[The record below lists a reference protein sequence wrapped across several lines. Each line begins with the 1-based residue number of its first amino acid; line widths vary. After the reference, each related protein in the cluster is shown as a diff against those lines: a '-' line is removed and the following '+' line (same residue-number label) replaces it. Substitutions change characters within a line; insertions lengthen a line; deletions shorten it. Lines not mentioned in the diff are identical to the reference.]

1 MVPCWDYSAGRYCRK
16 CYTMPQTVPRSGLS
30 PPSASQGERAVPA
43 SPVDLHHLLRFLGA
57 ASPPEPMLHSPSSHT
72 KPPPPYPEDNN
83 FLERLYDFEGYPTP
97 SPSSDEGSIPTV
109 ALHPPSPY
117 SSLSYN
123 SPLVYI
129 KEEPNR
135 LSVPEFASPYPLSP
149 SGSCASYGSSQTY
162 YSSPVPQHEEYIDIE
177 ELLKEN
183 QILQES
189 IQTNYITPKI
199 EIEEPRDHV
208 LLRSALED
216 TSFQKRLNLR
226 PIPLELATVKMEE
239 SSGGTGSE
247 ETLVNPDIDRVLS
260 MAIEQSKRDVDDTC
274 SVLGISPDPML
285 WNTENVK
292 SWVMFTL
299 QTFNLPMVPTEY
311 FAMDGAALMALT
323 EEDFVQRAPQAGST
337 LYAQLEIWK
346 AARHEVWRP
355 TAWSEPQPSP
365 APAQA
370 PPSADDMSEDE
381 DSEPANV
388 AASTAGGKA
397 KTGSTHIHLWQFL
410 KELLASPHVH
420 GSAIRWLDRS
430 TGVFK
435 IEDSVRVAK
444 LWGKRKNRPAM
455 NYDKLSRSIRQYYK
469 KGIMKKTERSQ
480 RLVYQFCHPYC
491 L

>member
-1 MVPCWDYSAGRYCRK
+1 MLWENSVTEDAE
-16 CYTMPQTVPRSGLS
+16 TMPQTVPRSGYS

-43 SPVDLHHLLRFLGA
+43 SPSDIHHLLRLLGA
-57 ASPPEPMLHSPSSHT
+57 ETPPEPMLHSPPTHT

-83 FLERLYDFEGYPTP
+83 LLERLYDFETYPTP

-109 ALHPPSPY
+109 ALHPSSPY
-117 SSLSYN
+117 NSYQY
-123 SPLVYI
+123 SPVFI

-135 LSVPEFASPYPLSP
+135 LSVPGFASPYPLSP
-149 SGSCASYGSSQTY
+149 SGSCVSYGSHNQ

-177 ELLKEN
+177 ELLKGN
-183 QILQES
+183 QILQDNTQ
-189 IQTNYITPKI
+189 QTYITPKL
-199 EIEEPRDHV
+199 EVEEPRDHI

-216 TSFQKRLNLR
+216 TSFQKRHNLR
-226 PIPLELATVKMEE
+226 PIPLELGSVKMEE
-239 SSGGTGSE
+239 SSGGADNDVLTA
-247 ETLVNPDIDRVLS
+247 PDIDRVLS
-260 MAIEQSKRDVDDTC
+260 MAIEQSKRDVDNTC
-274 SVLGISPDPML
+274 TVLGISPDPMQ
-285 WNTENVK
+285 WSTSDVK

-299 QTFNLPMVPTEY
+299 QHYNLPMVPTEY
-311 FAMDGAALMALT
+311 FAMDGAALVALT
-323 EEDFVQRAPQAGST
+323 EEEFNQRAPQAGST

-346 AARHEVWRP
+346 AARHESWRSP
-355 TAWSEPQPSP
+355 WTENEQPSP
-365 APAQA
+365 TPAPVGLPAEDT
-370 PPSADDMSEDE
+370 SDDE
-381 DSEPANV
+381 DSESAGTSV
-388 AASTAGGKA
+388 TQGGGKV

-430 TGVFK
+430 NGVFK
-435 IEDSVRVAK
+435 IEDSVRVAR

>member
-1 MVPCWDYSAGRYCRK
+1 MDLLQWTDIQDTFYEFHK
-16 CYTMPQTVPRSGLS
+16 MPQTVPRSGCS
-30 PPSASQGERAVPA
+30 PPSASQSERAVPG
-43 SPVDLHHLLRFLGA
+43 SPVDLQHLLRFLGA
-57 ASPPEPMLHSPSSHT
+57 ASPPEPMLHSPPTHT

-83 FLERLYDFEGYPTP
+83 ILERLYDFDGYPTP

-109 ALHPPSPY
+109 ALQPSSPY
-117 SSLSYN
+117 NPQQYSS
-123 SPLVYI
+123 VYI

-135 LSVPEFASPYPLSP
+135 LVVPGFASPYPLSP
-149 SGSCASYGSSQTY
+149 SGSCASYGSHNQ

-189 IQTNYITPKI
+189 VQHSYITPKI
-199 EIEEPRDHV
+199 EVEEPRDHI

-216 TSFQKRLNLR
+216 TTFQKRLNLK
-226 PIPLELATVKMEE
+226 PIPIELGSIKMEE
-239 SSGGTGSE
+239 SSGGDE
-247 ETLVNPDIDRVLS
+247 ALVAPDIDRVLS
-260 MAIEQSKRDVDDTC
+260 MAIEQSKRDVDNTC

-285 WNTENVK
+285 WSTNDVN

-299 QTFNLPMVPTEY
+299 QHFNLPMVPAEY
-311 FAMDGAALMALT
+311 FTMDGAALMALT
-323 EEDFVQRAPQAGST
+323 EEDFNQRAPQAGST

-346 AARHEVWRP
+346 AARHEPWR
-355 TAWSEPQPSP
+355 TSQWSEHQQPSP
-365 APAQA
+365 NPTPAGL
-370 PPSADDMSEDE
+370 PSADDMSDDE
-381 DSEPANV
+381 DSESAGT
-388 AASTAGGKA
+388 STVTGGGKA
-397 KTGSTHIHLWQFL
+397 KSGSTHIHLWQFL
-410 KELLASPHVH
+410 KELLASPHIH

-430 TGVFK
+430 NGVFK
-435 IEDSVRVAK
+435 IEDSVRVAR

>member
-1 MVPCWDYSAGRYCRK
+1 MLWENNLIEESEA
-16 CYTMPQTVPRSGLS
+16 MPQTVPRSGCS

-43 SPVDLHHLLRFLGA
+43 SPSDIHHLLRLLGA
-57 ASPPEPMLHSPSSHT
+57 ASPPEQMLHSPPTHI

-83 FLERLYDFEGYPTP
+83 FLERLYDLERYPTP
-97 SPSSDEGSIPTV
+97 SPSSDEGTIPTV
-109 ALHPPSPY
+109 ALQPSSPY
-117 SSLSYN
+117 SLPYH
-123 SPLVYI
+123 SPVFI

-135 LSVPEFASPYPLSP
+135 LSVAGFSSPYPLSP
-149 SGSCASYGSSQTY
+149 SGSCVSYGSQHQ

-189 IQTNYITPKI
+189 VQHSYITPKI
-199 EIEEPRDHV
+199 EIEEPRDHI

-226 PIPLELATVKMEE
+226 PIPLELGSVKMEE
-239 SSGGTGSE
+239 SSGGASGTGDE
-247 ETLVNPDIDRVLS
+247 ALVAPDIDRVLS
-260 MAIEQSKRDVDDTC
+260 MAIEQSKRDVDNTC
-274 SVLGISPDPML
+274 TVLGISPDPML
-285 WNTENVK
+285 WSTADVK
-292 SWVMFTL
+292 AWVMFTL
-299 QTFNLPMVPTEY
+299 QHFNLPMVPADY
-311 FAMDGAALMALT
+311 FAMDGAALVALT
-323 EEDFVQRAPQAGST
+323 EEEFNQRAPQAGST

-346 AARHEVWRP
+346 AARHEGWRSTP
-355 TAWSEPQPSP
+355 WSEHEQPSP
-365 APAQA
+365 TPAPTGL
-370 PPSADDMSEDE
+370 PSADDMSDDD
-381 DSEPANV
+381 DSESAGTSV
-388 AASTAGGKA
+388 ATAGGKA
-397 KTGSTHIHLWQFL
+397 KSGSTHIHLWQFL

-430 TGVFK
+430 NGVFK
-435 IEDSVRVAK
+435 IEDSVRVAR

>member
-1 MVPCWDYSAGRYCRK
+1 MQRQKRNNPTADR
-16 CYTMPQTVPRSGLS
+16 MPQTVPRSGCS

-43 SPVDLHHLLRFLGA
+43 SPTDLHNLLRLLGA
-57 ASPPEPMLHSPSSHT
+57 ESPPQMLSPPTH
-72 KPPPPYPEDNN
+72 KPPPPYPENYLD
-83 FLERLYDFEGYPTP
+83 RLYDFEYPTP

-117 SSLSYN
+117 N
-123 SPLVYI
+123 SIQYSPVFI
-129 KEEPNR
+129 KEEPNK
-135 LSVPEFASPYPLSP
+135 LTIPGFASPYPQSP
-149 SGSCASYGSSQTY
+149 SSCVSYGSHTQY
-162 YSSPVPQHEEYIDIE
+162 PSPVPQHDEYIDIE

-189 IQTNYITPKI
+189 VQQSYITPKI
-199 EIEEPRDHV
+199 EVEEPRDHV

-216 TSFQKRLNLR
+216 TSFQKRLNLKPV
-226 PIPLELATVKMEE
+226 PIELGNVKMEE
-239 SSGGTGSE
+239 SSGGTE
-247 ETLVNPDIDRVLS
+247 DALAAPDIDRVLC
-260 MAIEQSKRDVDDTC
+260 MAIEQSKRDVDNTC
-274 SVLGISPDPML
+274 TVLGISPDPNQ
-285 WNTENVK
+285 WSTSDVK

-299 QTFNLPMVPTEY
+299 QHYNLPMVPAEY
-311 FAMDGAALMALT
+311 FAMEGSALAALT
-323 EEDFVQRAPQAGST
+323 EEQFNQIAPQAGST

-346 AARHEVWRP
+346 AARHESWRNTPWMEEQASP
-355 TAWSEPQPSP
+355 TPQIPIP
-365 APAQA
+365 TE
-370 PPSADDMSEDE
+370 DMSDDE
-381 DSEPANV
+381 DSES
-388 AASTAGGKA
+388 ASTSASQVGKA

-410 KELLASPHVH
+410 KELLASPQVH

-430 TGVFK
+430 SGVFK
-435 IEDSVRVAK
+435 IEDSVRVAR